1 MSSSNVDRCEQAA
14 PNKAPL
20 LTAGDVTPAALRAW
34 EMGCLQFFRQKEVS
48 EKEQRRKKG
57 SPAAELI
64 SPGDSRLFR
73 HYRCRQRRR
82 MPRASAPPL
91 PPSSI
96 PDLLLLGF
104 PRSASKRPPDVSG
117 EQFVLTRKSTE
128 AASIGWE
135 FGEDVMDCERILY
148 FCTTTVAIGM

>member
-14 PNKAPL
+14 PNKPPL

-48 EKEQRRKKG
+48 EKEQVGKVAWKVLIVAFSRGGDDNVLMRCRRRKKG

-73 HYRCRQRRR
+73 HYRCQQRRR
-82 MPRASAPPL
+82 MPR
-91 PPSSI
+91 
-96 PDLLLLGF
+96 
-104 PRSASKRPPDVSG
+104 
-117 EQFVLTRKSTE
+117 
-128 AASIGWE
+128 
-135 FGEDVMDCERILY
+135 
-148 FCTTTVAIGM
+148 